1 MKIKD
6 HWSRSTNQ
14 VYYLITLHRFHMT
27 LPISISFEIA
37 LFMVNIVGHNISKK
51 ININLQGNTIVD
63 AHYIP

>member
-1 MKIKD
+1 M
-6 HWSRSTNQ
+6 
-14 VYYLITLHRFHMT
+14 YYLITLHRFHMT

-63 AHYIP
+63 AYYIP